1 MTAVLL
7 AAGLLGGRAL
17 RDRLRVFTTSR
28 AARWAIALLNLGVV
42 VTLLLAG
49 FNPVLYH
56 QEPVSGSH
64 LALVVD
70 VSSSVQ
76 RAADD
81 WIEIRTPLQQRL
93 QRFIGQ
99 IEGDTAEQSTCSIVT
114 CARGSRSV
122 VADAD
127 LEELPI
133 RCSRLTDGSFPP
145 IDASDIE
152 AGLEAAA
159 ELIESAGNRGS
170 VLLVSDGHQTR
181 GDALAA
187 AERLARRGIAV
198 HVMPIAGRSPEIGI
212 YSADLPPNIEAGA
225 TTHARVFLMN
235 RSATGI
241 EIDLRPDLPGA
252 GEESSRLNLPS
263 GAHWVKL
270 RQPVTFEDAGIHSL
284 DLELRAA
291 GEVKLRRRF
300 FTMVTAPPR
309 VLAIGDGRWT
319 RGLPPGKF
327 EVTVMAAEEIPD
339 NLDPS
344 RYDLVVV
351 NGVDS
356 ARLPHQLPDRLAD
369 AMEERGT
376 GLLLV
381 NGRHVG
387 TPEDPTMLMSYDET
401 MLEPLSPVI
410 TSPRPLLPPSRQIV
424 ILIDASGSMSG
435 WPMAMQKKIA
445 AYIISQM
452 RETDYLDLIAFTS
465 SSHHLIKNQL
475 ATDEVKRRALRALG
489 TVSAS
494 GGTDPSAALRL
505 IANRRFQECGLFF
518 LSDGHFAHL
527 ALRPDCQ
534 ATVFAIGHSESSIP
548 EVLIEL
554 AEPFP
559 VDPSFNPA
567 SVKISYL
574 DPEKRKNHF
583 EVGRYR
589 PLDGIDALQGGWTML
604 PDPARYLHGNAV
616 THAREDAELAAIRPR
631 FTDPILAFRDGR
643 AGTMA
648 VFTTEIPDAYIEQGE
663 ETVTRWLERLLSYSA
678 RDRYGIAI
686 QDRGANL
693 ELRVSLLAQRGVAP
707 RVHRLSALLEVVD
720 GGSSSVT
727 LRPDPE
733 LTGVFIG
740 VIPWPEVRPGAAAA
754 LVLRES
760 GPDALERPQRIP
772 FTLPAVVA
780 ESGFQ
785 QRSGEAWSHGLNQEL
800 LHRIADAGGGR
811 YDPGPDDLLLHGGGP
826 GAPAVELRSVL
837 LVSAALLFLA
847 QITVRR
853 LAV

>member
-1 MTAVLL
+1 
-7 AAGLLGGRAL
+7 
-17 RDRLRVFTTSR
+17 
-28 AARWAIALLNLGVV
+28 V
-42 VTLLLAG
+42 VTDAELEDL
-49 FNPVLYH
+49 
-56 QEPVSGSH
+56 
-64 LALVVD
+64 
-70 VSSSVQ
+70 
-76 RAADD
+76 
-81 WIEIRTPLQQRL
+81 PL
-93 QRFIGQ
+93 
-99 IEGDTAEQSTCSIVT
+99 
-114 CARGSRSV
+114 
-122 VADAD
+122 
-127 LEELPI
+127 

-145 IDASDIE
+145 TDASDIE

-159 ELIESAGNRGS
+159 GLIESAGNRGS

-181 GDALAA
+181 GDVVAA
-187 AERLARRGIAV
+187 ADRLARRGIAV

-212 YSADLPPNIEAGA
+212 YSADLPPNIEAKA

-241 EIDLRPDLPGA
+241 EVDLSPDLPGA
-252 GEESSRLNLPS
+252 GVEPSRINLPA

-291 GEVKLRRRF
+291 GQVKLRRRF

-327 EVTVMAAEEIPD
+327 EVTVMAAEDVPD
-339 NLDPS
+339 ELDPS
-344 RYDLVVV
+344 RYDAVVI

-356 ARLPHQLPDRLAD
+356 SFLPYELPDRLAA

-376 GLLLV
+376 GMLLV
-381 NGRHVG
+381 NGRHIG
-387 TPEDPTMLMSYDET
+387 TPEDPTVLMSYDET

-410 TSPRPLLPPSRQIV
+410 TSPRPLLPPSRHII

-435 WPMAMQKKIA
+435 WAMAMQKKIA

-452 RETDYLDLIAFTS
+452 RDTDYLDLIAFTS

-475 ATDEVKRRALRALG
+475 ATGELKRRALRALG
-489 TVSAS
+489 SVSAS

-518 LSDGHFAHL
+518 LSDGHFARL

-534 ATVFAIGHSESSIP
+534 ATVFAIGHSEDTIP

-554 AEPFP
+554 AEPFA
-559 VDPSFNPA
+559 VGPSFNPA

-583 EVGRYR
+583 EPGRYR
-589 PLDGIDALQGGWTML
+589 PLDGIDALQGGWSML
-604 PDPARYLHGNAV
+604 PDPARYVHGNAV
-616 THAREDAELAAIRPR
+616 THAREDAEVAAIRPR
-631 FTDPILAFRDGR
+631 FTDPVLAFRDSA
-643 AGTMA
+643 AGSMG
-648 VFTTEIPDAYIEQGE
+648 VFTSEIPDAYIEQGE

-678 RDRYGIAI
+678 RDRYGITI

-707 RVHRLSALLEVVD
+707 RVHRLSAQLEVVD
-720 GGSSSVT
+720 GGTSSVT

-740 VIPWPEVRPGAAAA
+740 VMPWPEVRPGAAAA
-754 LVLRES
+754 LVLKES

-800 LHRIADAGGGR
+800 LQRIAAAGGGH
-811 YDPGPDDLLLHGGGP
+811 YDPGPDDVLLHGGGP
-826 GAPAVELRSVL
+826 GAPALELRSAL
-837 LVSAALLFLA
+837 LVVAALLFLA
-847 QITVRR
+847 QVAVRR
-853 LAV
+853 LAT